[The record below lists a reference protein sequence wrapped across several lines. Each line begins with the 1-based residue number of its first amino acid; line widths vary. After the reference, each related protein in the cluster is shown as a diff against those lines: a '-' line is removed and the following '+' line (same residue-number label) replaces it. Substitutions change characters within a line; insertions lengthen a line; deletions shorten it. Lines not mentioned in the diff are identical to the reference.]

1 MQQRQPRSRA
11 IGVAHLDRCWC
22 EQEAEAEPKIS
33 RNSLDN
39 LKVVEDITS
48 FLGSDQR
55 EQPSVARAGFRTKG
69 PQIGA
74 IFPGHSPRRS

>member
-1 MQQRQPRSRA
+1 MQQRRPRSKA
-11 IGVAHLDRCWC
+11 IGVAHLDRCRR
-22 EQEAEAEPKIS
+22 EREAKAEPKIS
-33 RNSLDN
+33 GNSLNN
-39 LKVVEDITS
+39 LKVVEDINS
-48 FLGSDQR
+48 LLGSDQR